1 MNDFGSKEP
10 VDYHPGTHNVVR
22 DLVHPSLYP
31 LIIDAKKVNTQLTN
45 RWGRNYESSR
55 FQWLPSE
62 VDIDGNG
69 RAKFVSSINNLDH
82 TKYPELQ
89 GALENVLT
97 ALIPGMEKV
106 WQYCLTVQ
114 FRQCLLGN
122 EESAYSEPPPV
133 SFSNTRLQV
142 IPKIADYTFAPGAS
156 FSGVWHYEGMAHE
169 NIVMTGLFY
178 PNSDEALGKKRT
190 NHLNSK

>member
-1 MNDFGSKEP
+1 MNDFGTKEP
-10 VDYHPGTHNVVR
+10 VDYHPGTNNVVR

-31 LIIDAKKVNTQLTN
+31 LIIDAKNVNTKLTN

-114 FRQCLLGN
+114 FRQNDIGDGGV
-122 EESAYSEPPPV
+122 EYKAVPKV
-133 SFSNTRLQV
+133 SFSNSRLQV

-178 PNSDEALGKKRT
+178 PNSDEALGKKGT
-190 NHLNSK
+190 NR